1 MYSWL
6 ESHTLA
12 TMWREK
18 EEKKPEPTQERSFGL
33 LSPVPFTDKA
43 YHCDILQRRMFTGST
58 CNITKQRRVYFELGG
73 SKLVTGTVTV
83 EFIV

>member
-18 EEKKPEPTQERSFGL
+18 EERNQNPQERSFGL
-33 LSPVPFTDKA
+33 LPPVPFTDKA

-58 CNITKQRRVYFELGG
+58 CNITKQRRVYFELRGN
-73 SKLVTGTVTV
+73 KLVTGIVTV